1 MLYEGAPGC
10 GACPPNPGRYVCG
23 CAQALVPAQRPAD
36 PGICFP
42 DSSPPRAL
50 VPRAEMLLRD
60 LVLRRGCCWSSLLL
74 HCALH
79 PLWGFVQVSV
89 GVRTDGVGCRAGGPP
104 PQQDLGRGC
113 GTSLPRPWLPAALPL
128 VAPPES
134 LGKEMSPTLSIVHT
148 LALGKDELGG
158 KLPGR
163 PQSWPAGQG
172 LGAERAWECLPVI
185 TFCCKNVG
193 KETLGLLQT

>member
-89 GVRTDGVGCRAGGPP
+89 GVRTVWDAGLEDLLPSRTWGGGVVLHSHDPGFL
-104 PQQDLGRGC
+104 QH
-113 GTSLPRPWLPAALPL
+113 SL
-128 VAPPES
+128 
-134 LGKEMSPTLSIVHT
+134 
-148 LALGKDELGG
+148 
-158 KLPGR
+158 
-163 PQSWPAGQG
+163 
-172 LGAERAWECLPVI
+172 
-185 TFCCKNVG
+185 
-193 KETLGLLQT
+193 